1 MTADGPAI
9 DVRDVCFSFGSQEV
23 LHNVTFQIAPRAL
36 VAVVGPN
43 GGGKT
48 TLIKLLLG
56 ALKPRFGT
64 IRVLGVNP
72 DEARKR
78 VGYVPQTIPFDAR
91 FPVSV
96 REVVLMGRVG
106 KNRFGM
112 YGRKDR
118 DAARRALAQVRLEGF
133 EKRSFA
139 ALSGGERQRVMI
151 AQALA
156 GGSELLLLDEPVANV
171 DPEHASLMYEVF
183 KDLVAEVT
191 VMMVS
196 HNLSVV
202 TGHATHVLCVNHT
215 AGLHAIG
222 EVASATFTEAFGG
235 SLTAIRHGADC
246 QVVDPSVAL
255 HTPHHGCGCANCGRP
270 ATE

>member
-1 MTADGPAI
+1 MADAVM
-9 DVRDVCFSFGSQEV
+9 DVRDVCFSYGTQEV
-23 LHNVTFQIAPRAL
+23 LHNVSFAVAPRSL

-48 TLIKLLLG
+48 TLLKLLLG

-64 IRVLGVNP
+64 IRVLGAP
-72 DEARKR
+72 PEEARTR
-78 VGYVPQTIPFDAR
+78 VGYVPQAIPFDAR

-96 REVVLMGRVG
+96 REVALMGRVG
-106 KNRFGM
+106 RSRLGT
-112 YGRKDR
+112 YSRADR
-118 DAARRALAQVRLEGF
+118 EAARLALERVRMAGF
-133 EKRSFA
+133 EPRSFA
-139 ALSGGERQRVMI
+139 QLSGGERQRVMI

-171 DPEHASLMYEVF
+171 DPEHASLMYELF
-183 KDLVAEVT
+183 RELARDVT

-196 HNLSVV
+196 HNLGVV
-202 TGHATHVLCVNHT
+202 TGHATHVLCVNRT

-235 SLTAIRHGADC
+235 SLTSIRHGSDC
-246 QVVDPSVAL
+246 HVLDPSAVL
-255 HTPHHGCGCANCGRP
+255 HEPHHGGACGCRP
-270 ATE
+270 G